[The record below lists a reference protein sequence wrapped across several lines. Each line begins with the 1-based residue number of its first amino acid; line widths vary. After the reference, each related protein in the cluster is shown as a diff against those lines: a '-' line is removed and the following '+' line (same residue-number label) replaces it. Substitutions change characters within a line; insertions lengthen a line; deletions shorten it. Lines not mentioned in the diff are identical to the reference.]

1 MNDKELEDFVEN
13 FKGML
18 WDELDDALGVM
29 NREELIAVIVKLKK
43 RYGWLLL
50 TIYFFLN
57 NFLF

>member
-1 MNDKELEDFVEN
+1 MNDKELDEFVEN

-29 NREELIAVIVKLKK
+29 SREELIAVIVKLKK

-50 TIYFFLN
+50 IIYFFLN
-57 NFLF
+57 FLF

>member
-1 MNDKELEDFVEN
+1 MNDKELDEFVEN

-29 NREELIAVIVKLKK
+29 NREELIVVIVKLKK

-50 TIYFFLN
+50 TIYFF
-57 NFLF
+57 